1 MRAYSKDI
9 LKTVVRERK
18 RFFSLMIIS
27 ALGVL
32 MTTGI
37 KAGCDDTR
45 KSADMYYKEQHLRDF
60 YIQSTLGLTDDDI
73 DSLLEEEDVL
83 DADGFY
89 EDTDYYISDGIKY
102 SVTMSSFSDKIDIPY
117 LKEGSLPDEN
127 DEIAI
132 TSDFS
137 NKFKKNIGD
146 IIKVQKS
153 EDSILM
159 TETYTVSAIVYNS
172 SDVNNTEGCT
182 SFRSTAATDF
192 TAFVNKS
199 AFDSDVYTAIGFTLV
214 NSEKYNT
221 YSEEYNQLIL
231 DFSEELEKIKDKR
244 ETARTQSI
252 IYDALDEIDVK
263 RNEMNEEFD
272 RAEKELSEANQ
283 SLAQAKEELENGQ
296 RMIDAGIVNDEDTVS
311 QIKEGWESYYA
322 GIKELEENERK
333 YLNEKREA
341 EKKIEDAEDEVYDI
355 ESAKWYIFTR
365 NNLSGYSNISSDMD
379 AIDSLSLIFTIG
391 FLIVAV
397 LVASITIN
405 RMIEEN
411 RGLIG
416 TYQAL
421 GFTDREVM
429 RKYLIFG
436 AGAGIMGCI
445 AGDILGYTALPEFLF
460 IFFKKMYILPSIN
473 LSVDIVK
480 AVTAPLIFVSGI
492 VLTITATCMKAF
504 NTMPAE
510 LMRPKAPKPGS
521 KVLLERIGVIWK
533 KFSFLNKVTAR
544 NIFRYKKRLI
554 MTVIGIMGCTALL
567 VCGFGIKDS
576 VDHLMVCQ
584 YDDIV
589 HYDLLSSLSEDDLS
603 EYEKDI
609 NEKTSGYLPF
619 VMQSVTIKNKNDK
632 TIQTQLY
639 VFDNIENTEDYISVV
654 DFDNRRKIK
663 FENDRVYITKNASMV
678 LDLGKGDKV
687 NLLDGNFVQADI
699 EIGCISENY
708 LGNMVFMNRKT
719 YEKNFRKYEP
729 NAVLINSDSVSE
741 LAENDLVRTS
751 VITNELKDDFS
762 ASISLIN
769 SVVYL
774 LIGLSAAL
782 AFVVLYTLSSTNISE
797 RERELATIK
806 VLGFYDREVHLYIN
820 KEIIVLTLIAIVLGL
835 PVGSFLCGLLTS
847 ALKMPSLYFKVFIKP
862 VSFVLSFL
870 ITFIFAVLV
879 NIFMHKT
886 LDDIEPAEALKS
898 IE

>member
-9 LKTVVRERK
+9 FKTIVKEKK

-45 KSADMYYKEQHLRDF
+45 SSADKYYKKQHLRDF
-60 YIQSTLGLTDDDI
+60 YIQSTLGLTEDDVEA
-73 DSLLEEEDVL
+73 LLKEDEICE
-83 DADGFY
+83 ADGFF
-89 EDTDYYISDGIKY
+89 EETDYYISDGIKY
-102 SVTMSSFSDKIDIPY
+102 SLMMSSFSDKVDIPY
-117 LKEGSLPDEN
+117 VREGTLPDSD

-137 NKFKKNIGD
+137 NKFKIYPGD
-146 IIKVQKS
+146 SVKIQKS
-153 EDSILM
+153 EDSFLINSS
-159 TETYTVSAIVYNS
+159 YIVSAIVNNS
-172 SDVNNTEGCT
+172 ADVNNTEGCT
-182 SFRSTAATDF
+182 SFRSTSVNDYTVF
-192 TAFVNKS
+192 LNKS
-199 AFDSDVYTAIGFTLV
+199 AFDTDIYSSVGFNLKD
-214 NSEKYNT
+214 SKKYNT
-221 YSEEYNQLIL
+221 YSNEYSSLIL
-231 DFSEELEKIKDKR
+231 DFSGKLETIKEKR

-252 IYDALDEIDVK
+252 IYDALDEIDKK
-263 RNEMNEEFD
+263 RNEMNEEFEK
-272 RAEKELSEANQ
+272 AEKELNDADL
-283 SLAQAKEELENGQ
+283 SLMQAKEELENGQ
-296 RMIDAGIVNDEDTVS
+296 KMIDAGIVTDETIIT
-311 QIKEGWESYYA
+311 QIRTGWDSYYE
-322 GIKELEENERK
+322 GLNEYEENK
-333 YLNEKREA
+333 NKFYDEKKDA
-341 EKKIEDAEDEVYDI
+341 LKKIEDAEDEVYDI

-365 NNLSGYSNISSDMD
+365 NNLSGFSNISSDMD
-379 AIDSLSLIFTIG
+379 AIDSLSLIFTLG

-421 GFTDREVM
+421 GFTDREVI
-429 RKYLIFG
+429 RKYLVFG
-436 AGAGIMGCI
+436 AGASAAGCLI
-445 AGDILGYTALPEFLF
+445 GDALGYIALPEFLF
-460 IFFKKMYILPSIN
+460 IFFNKMYILPHIS
-473 LSVDIVK
+473 LSVDLMQ
-480 AVTAPLIFVSGI
+480 AVAAPLIFISGI
-492 VLTITATCMKAF
+492 VITIIFTCLKAF
-504 NTMPAE
+504 RTMPAE

-521 KVLLERIGVIWK
+521 KVFLERISFVWK
-533 KFSFLNKVTAR
+533 QLSFLNKVTAR
-544 NIFRYKKRLI
+544 NIFRYKKRLL

-584 YDDIV
+584 YDNII
-589 HYDLLSSLSEDDLS
+589 HYDLLTSLSEDDLS
-603 EYEKDI
+603 DYEKDI
-609 NEKTSGYLPF
+609 NIKKSEYLPF
-619 VMQSVTIKNKNDK
+619 VMQSVTLKNTSDK

-639 VFDNIENTEDYISVV
+639 VFDDSKKAENFISIVGFENGKKIT
-654 DFDNRRKIK
+654 FDNDK
-663 FENDRVYITKNASMV
+663 VYITKNASVV
-678 LDLGKGDKV
+678 LELSEGDKV
-687 NLLDGNFVQADI
+687 NLLDGNFIQSDM

-708 LGNMVFMNRKT
+708 LGNMVFMNKNT

-729 NAVLINSDSVSE
+729 NAVLINTDCVSE

-751 VITNELKDDFS
+751 VITHELKEDFS
-762 ASISLIN
+762 DSFSLIN

-806 VLGFYDREVHLYIN
+806 VLGFYDSEVHMYIN
-820 KEIIVLTLIAIVLGL
+820 TEIIILTLIAIVLGL
-835 PVGSFLCGLLTS
+835 PVGSFLCGLLTG

-862 VSFVLSFL
+862 VSFVFSFL
-870 ITFIFAVLV
+870 ITFIFALLV
-879 NIFMHKT
+879 NVFMHRT